1 MADKTLASKQ
11 HPSSKSPSTQQ
22 RVAIVA
28 GLRTPFLRIASG
40 YSNVP
45 ARILS
50 AHLVAE
56 LVERSN
62 VEKSAI
68 EKLVFGQVVMAP
80 DAPNIAREVVMGANL
95 PVEVDAYSVSRA
107 CASSY
112 QSTADVAMNIQAGV
126 IDVGIAGGCDVMSQ
140 PPISFNKKMTEAMVR
155 FSYTK
160 GSKLAAFKG
169 IGFKDIIPTQ
179 PAIKE
184 PSSEYTMGQA
194 AENMAKENGIKRAD
208 QDALAHRSHV
218 NAAKAWEQGW
228 FDEQV
233 MHVVLGPKYQA
244 VSSDNLVRASSDVNK
259 YQKLKP
265 VFDREN
271 GSVTAAN
278 SSPLTD
284 GASAVLLMSESKA
297 KELGLTPLGFIKS
310 HAFAAID
317 PGWQMLMG
325 PSCATPKALDNAGLR
340 LKDMDLIDMHE
351 AFAAQVLSNTQAFA
365 SKSFAQQRLNRSE
378 AIGEVD
384 FDKFNISGSS
394 ISLGHPFAA
403 TGTRQIT
410 QMLFDLKRTG
420 GQFGLVTACAAGG
433 LGAAMILEAA

>member
-1 MADKTLASKQ
+1 M
-11 HPSSKSPSTQQ
+11 PSSKQSSNERLSSE
-22 RVAIVA
+22 RVAVVA

-40 YSNVP
+40 YSTVP

-62 VEKSAI
+62 VEKKLI

-80 DAPNIAREVVMGANL
+80 DAPNIAREVVMGADL

-112 QSTADVAMNIQAGV
+112 QSTADVVMNIQAGN
-126 IDVGIAGGCDVMSQ
+126 IHIGIAGGCDVMSQ

-155 FSYTK
+155 SSYSK

-179 PAIKE
+179 PSIKE
-184 PSSEYTMGQA
+184 PSSEYTMGEA
-194 AENMAKENGIKRAD
+194 AEKMAKENGIKRED
-208 QDALAHRSHV
+208 QDALAHRSHI
-218 NAAKAWEQGW
+218 NASQAWEQGW

-233 MHVVLGPKYQA
+233 MHVVLGPKYEA
-244 VSSDNLVRASSDVNK
+244 ISKDNLVRAGSELSK
-259 YQKLKP
+259 YAKLKP

-271 GSVTAAN
+271 GSVTAAT

-284 GASAVLLMSESKA
+284 GASAVMLMSESKA
-297 KELGLTPLGFIKS
+297 KELGLTPLGYIKS

-317 PGWQMLMG
+317 PDWQMLMG
-325 PSCATPKALDNAGLR
+325 PSFATPKALDNAGLT
-340 LKDMDLIDMHE
+340 LKEMDLIDMHE

-365 SKSFAQQRLNRSE
+365 SKSFAQERLNRSE
-378 AIGEVD
+378 AIGEID

-403 TGTRQIT
+403 TGTRQIS
-410 QMLFDLKRTG
+410 QMLHDLKRTG

-433 LGAAMILEAA
+433 LGAAMVLETA

>member
-1 MADKTLASKQ
+1 MASKK
-11 HPSSKSPSTQQ
+11 SSSQQ
-22 RVAIVA
+22 RVAVVA

-40 YSNVP
+40 YSTVP

-62 VEKSAI
+62 IEKSLI

-80 DAPNIAREVVMGANL
+80 DAPNIAREVVMGADL

-112 QSTADVAMNIQAGV
+112 QSAADVAMNIQAGV
-126 IDVGIAGGCDVMSQ
+126 IDIGIAGGCDVMSQ
-140 PPISFNKKMTEAMVR
+140 PPISLNKKMTEAMVR
-155 FSYTK
+155 SSYSK

-169 IGFKDIIPTQ
+169 IRFKDIIPSQ
-179 PAIKE
+179 PSIKE
-184 PSSEYTMGQA
+184 PSSEYTMGEA
-194 AENMAKENGIKRAD
+194 AEKMAKENGIKRKD

-218 NAAKAWEQGW
+218 NATTAWEEDW
-228 FDEQV
+228 FKEQV
-233 MHVVLGPKYQA
+233 MHVVLGPKYEA
-244 VSSDNLVRASSDVNK
+244 ISADNLVRSGSDLAK
-259 YQKLKP
+259 YAKLKP

-284 GASAVLLMSESKA
+284 GASAVMLMSESKV
-297 KELGLTPLGFIKS
+297 KELGLSPLGYIKS

-317 PGWQMLMG
+317 PDWQMLMG
-325 PSCATPKALDNAGLR
+325 PSFATPKALDSAGMK
-340 LKDMDLIDMHE
+340 LKDLDLIDMHE

-365 SKSFAQQRLNRSE
+365 SKAFAKERLNRSA
-378 AIGEVD
+378 AIGEID

-410 QMLFDLKRTG
+410 QMLYDLKRTG

>member
-1 MADKTLASKQ
+1 MASKK
-11 HPSSKSPSTQQ
+11 SSSQQ
-22 RVAIVA
+22 RVAVVA

-40 YSNVP
+40 YSTVP

-62 VEKSAI
+62 IEKSLI

-80 DAPNIAREVVMGANL
+80 DAPNIAREVVMGADL

-112 QSTADVAMNIQAGV
+112 QSAADVAMNIQAGV
-126 IDVGIAGGCDVMSQ
+126 IDIGIAGGCDVMSQ
-140 PPISFNKKMTEAMVR
+140 PPISLNKKMTEAMVR
-155 FSYTK
+155 SSYSK

-169 IGFKDIIPTQ
+169 IRFKDIIPSQ
-179 PAIKE
+179 PSIKE
-184 PSSEYTMGQA
+184 PSSEYTMGEA
-194 AENMAKENGIKRAD
+194 AEKMAKENGIKRED

-218 NAAKAWEQGW
+218 NATTAWEEDW
-228 FDEQV
+228 FKEQV
-233 MHVVLGPKYQA
+233 MHVVLGPKYEA
-244 VSSDNLVRASSDVNK
+244 ISADNLVRSGSDLAK
-259 YQKLKP
+259 YAKLKP

-284 GASAVLLMSESKA
+284 GASAVMLMSESKV
-297 KELGLTPLGFIKS
+297 KELGLSPLGYIKS

-317 PGWQMLMG
+317 PDWQMLMG
-325 PSCATPKALDNAGLR
+325 PSFATPKALDSAGMK
-340 LKDMDLIDMHE
+340 LKDLDLIDMHE

-365 SKSFAQQRLNRSE
+365 SKAFAKERLNRSA
-378 AIGEVD
+378 AIGEID

-410 QMLFDLKRTG
+410 QMLYDLKRTG